1 MTITKTISAIRAA
14 MKRGTQ
20 GKWVHQKN
28 RDIQSKKYLCS
39 AVADDTGAFDVIF
52 YVQYTNNPF
61 ADENADLA
69 CLLHNTAD
77 ALCDEVERLQ
87 NLVQELEGQ
96 HKALVIQNS
105 LLRQRPDLPSD
116 RIPVHNAIDLMAK
129 KIEQLTVENA
139 ALRAQLNMPG
149 KQETQQHKDQ
159 ILYGIGDQEILD
171 DTIDECIEKYLDGYT
186 GTDLVVEVKE
196 YRRVAAVL
204 DPQCFLDDTLERL
217 DQEYSSGSEYY
228 TDATQ
233 TMLSAST
240 VFCEAI
246 MREYVP
252 WNCEPTGKV
261 HKINALEWIKENAPE
276 WLSKPLSEGDGGKK

>member
-1 MTITKTISAIRAA
+1 MGTNNSRDNTGMDGEEVMTITETIAAIRAA
-14 MKRGTQ
+14 LQ
-20 GKWVHQKN
+20 ES
-28 RDIQSKKYLCS
+28 RDACAPPSLDGVYLLRDS
-39 AVADDTGAFDVIF
+39 AA
-52 YVQYTNNPF
+52 
-61 ADENADLA
+61 
-69 CLLHNTAD
+69 

-96 HKALVIQNS
+96 HKALVIQNG
-105 LLRQRPDLPSD
+105 LLRQRPDLPVD
-116 RIPVHNAIDLMAK
+116 RIQICHEVDLMVDEIDK
-129 KIEQLTVENA
+129 LNSENIS
-139 ALRAQLNMPG
+139 LREKLNMPE
-149 KQETQQHKDQ
+149 KQETQQHKNQ

-217 DQEYSSGSEYY
+217 DQEYSCGSEYY

-261 HKINALEWIKENAPE
+261 HKINALEWVKENAPE
-276 WLSKPLSEGDGGKK
+276 WLSQPLNEGDGRDRHEQ